1 MKTIFIKSSL
11 LFLLLQFSATGLF
24 AQSSPQL
31 TNSHAVVRDAQG
43 NPLPAEAVAHD
54 NGLTQSKDI
63 KSGTSVADMGV
74 LMVADVKALNSKQQQ
89 TEVTIELLKK
99 QIEILQKQNEVMKM
113 VNEEQAKTNMLFQQ
127 QIDDLKKK

>member
-1 MKTIFIKSSL
+1 MKTTFIKSSL
-11 LFLLLQFSATGLF
+11 LFLLLQFSALGLF

-31 TNSHAVVRDAQG
+31 MNSQAVVRDAQG
-43 NPLPAEAVAHD
+43 NPLPAQAVAHD

-63 KSGTSVADMGV
+63 KSGMSLADMSG
-74 LMVADVKALNSKQQQ
+74 LLVADVKALDNKQQQ
-89 TEVTIELLKK
+89 TEVTIELLQK

-113 VNEEQAKTNMLFQQ
+113 VNEEQAKTNALFQQ